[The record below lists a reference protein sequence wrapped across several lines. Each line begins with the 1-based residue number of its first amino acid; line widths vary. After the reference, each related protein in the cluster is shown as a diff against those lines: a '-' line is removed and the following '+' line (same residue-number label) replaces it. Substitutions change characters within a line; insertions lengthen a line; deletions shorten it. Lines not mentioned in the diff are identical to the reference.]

1 MANYGQ
7 TANGMAHFAPMMRLE
22 APQLNIG
29 NPFKDYIA
37 KAIAERELELKENEL
52 GLKEKGLGLDEQKLA
67 YNAANDEAQRLH
79 EMEKAKLNIKGE
91 RDNINLKYGW
101 IKGIGD
107 QEREYEKQNKIKY
120 NEIADLAQ
128 QKIAAAKDL
137 GYKGSPRDV
146 LFETEF
152 LKALSDKYGYYDVMN
167 VFNSVIAANAPTMF
181 GDPNNASV
189 EYDNKQGTVEY
200 STGKYVYKNK

>member
-1 MANYGQ
+1 MARYGQ

-37 KAIAERELELKENEL
+37 KAIAERELELKE
-52 GLKEKGLGLDEQKLA
+52 KGLGLDEQKLA
-67 YNAANDEAQRLH
+67 YDAANDEENRQLAIDL
-79 EMEKAKLNIKGE
+79 AKLKTKGD
-91 RDNINLKYGW
+91 RDNINLKYGH
-101 IKGIGD
+101 IQKIGN

-128 QKIAAAKDL
+128 QKIAAARSL

-146 LFETEF
+146 LFETDF
-152 LKALSDKYGYYDVMN
+152 LKSLVDKYGYYDVMN
-167 VFNSVIAANAPTMF
+167 VYNTVIAANAPIMF
-181 GDPNNASV
+181 GEPNNASV
-189 EYDNKQGTVEY
+189 KYDSKEGTVGY
-200 STGKYVYKNK
+200 SPIGYAYKGK

>member
-22 APQLNIG
+22 APQINIR
-29 NPFKDYIA
+29 NPFNDLI
-37 KAIAERELELKENEL
+37 AIAMKEREME
-52 GLKEKGLGLDEQKLA
+52 LKEKGLGLDEQKLA
-67 YNAANDEAQRLH
+67 YLAANDEENRQHAIDLAKLKAKG
-79 EMEKAKLNIKGE
+79 EKDNLTYKYSWMEK
-91 RDNINLKYGW
+91 
-101 IKGIGD
+101 IGN
-107 QEREYEKQNKIKY
+107 QEREYEKQNKIKF

-152 LKALSDKYGYYDVMN
+152 LKALSDTYGYYDVMN

-189 EYDNKQGTVEY
+189 KYDNKNDNVGY
-200 STGKYVYKNK
+200 SMRNRNRGD

>member
-7 TANGMAHFAPMMRLE
+7 TANGVAHFAPMMRLE

-37 KAIAERELELKENEL
+37 KAIAERELELKE
-52 GLKEKGLGLDEQKLA
+52 KGLGLDEQKLA
-67 YNAANDEAQRLH
+67 YNAANDEAQRLRDI
-79 EMEKAKLNIKGE
+79 ELAKLKAKGE
-91 RDNINLKYGW
+91 KDNLTYKYSW
-101 IKGIGD
+101 MERIGN
-107 QEREYEKQNKIKY
+107 QEREHEKQNKIKF

-152 LKALSDKYGYYDVMN
+152 LKALSDRYGYHDVMN

-189 EYDNKQGTVEY
+189 KYDSKEGTVGY
-200 STGKYVYKNK
+200 SPIGYAYKGK

>member
-1 MANYGQ
+1 MAKYGQ
-7 TANGMAHFAPMMRLE
+7 TANGMAHFAPMMKLE

-67 YNAANDEAQRLH
+67 YLAANDEAQRLH
-79 EMEKAKLNIKGE
+79 DIELAKLKAKGE
-91 RDNINLKYGW
+91 KDNLTYKYSW
-101 IKGIGD
+101 MERIGN
-107 QEREYEKQNKIKY
+107 QEREYEKQNKIKF

-128 QKIAAAKDL
+128 QKIAAARDL

-152 LKALSDKYGYYDVMN
+152 LKAMIDTYGWHDVIDTY
-167 VFNSVIAANAPTMF
+167 NSVIAANAPTMF
-181 GDPNNASV
+181 GDPNNVSV
-189 EYDNKQGTVEY
+189 KYDNKQGTVGY
-200 STGKYVYKNK
+200 SMRNRNRGD

>member
-1 MANYGQ
+1 MAKYGQ

-22 APQLNIG
+22 APQLDIG

-79 EMEKAKLNIKGE
+79 DIELAKLKAKGEKDNLTYKYSWMEK
-91 RDNINLKYGW
+91 
-101 IKGIGD
+101 IGN

-128 QKIAAAKDL
+128 QKIAAAIDL

-152 LKALSDKYGYYDVMN
+152 LKALTDNYGYYDVMN
-167 VFNSVIAANAPTMF
+167 VLNSVIAANAPIMF
-181 GDPNNASV
+181 GEPNNASV
-189 EYDNKQGTVEY
+189 EYDSKKGTVEY
-200 STGKYVYKNK
+200 SPIGYAYKGK